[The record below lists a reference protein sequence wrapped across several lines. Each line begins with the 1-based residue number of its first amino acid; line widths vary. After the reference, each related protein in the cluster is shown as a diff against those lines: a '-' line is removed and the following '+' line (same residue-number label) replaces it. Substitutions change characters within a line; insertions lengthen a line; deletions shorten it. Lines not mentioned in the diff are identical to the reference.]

1 MSVNGTCMLVDLVI
15 ASKTEQWGERG
26 YLCAERRDGEERLF
40 HNPFLTDL
48 LQNPN
53 RKQTNQEQN
62 QDGKIR

>member
-1 MSVNGTCMLVDLVI
+1 MSVNGTCTLVDLVV
-15 ASKTEQWGERG
+15 ASKTKEWGERG

-40 HNPFLTDL
+40 HNPFSTDL
-48 LQNPN
+48 VHNPN